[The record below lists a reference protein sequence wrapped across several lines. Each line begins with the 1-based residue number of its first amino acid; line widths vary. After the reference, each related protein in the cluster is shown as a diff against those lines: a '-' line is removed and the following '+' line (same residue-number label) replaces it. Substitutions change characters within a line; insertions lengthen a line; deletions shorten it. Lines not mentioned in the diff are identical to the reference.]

1 MVAADAGPMGI
12 EWEETAVW
20 SVAETVRLSTAEGAG
35 NGLGQE
41 SIVEEGL
48 RKLRMEF
55 CSALRRRETEHAE
68 RREGFGLE
76 RGVSCGR
83 SEPWWGAKLDF
94 RSGEPF
100 DDHHR
105 STTLG
110 TTPET
115 VRASGILIRVR
126 FLCRAKQVKA

>member
-1 MVAADAGPMGI
+1 
-12 EWEETAVW
+12 
-20 SVAETVRLSTAEGAG
+20 
-35 NGLGQE
+35 
-41 SIVEEGL
+41 
-48 RKLRMEF
+48 MEF

-76 RGVSCGR
+76 SGVSCGR
-83 SEPWWGAKLDF
+83 SEQWWGTKLDF
-94 RSGEPF
+94 RSRKPF

-126 FLCRAKQVKA
+126 LLCRAKQVKAQWQESGTSPIGQETKIANAYETFGEQVQEEATEEFIKRKG

>member
-1 MVAADAGPMGI
+1 MVAADAGPMEI
-12 EWEETAVW
+12 ESEERAVW
-20 SVAETVRLSTAEGAG
+20 SVAETVRQSTAEDAG
-35 NGLGQE
+35 NGLGHE
-41 SIVEEGL
+41 SIVEDAL

-55 CSALRRRETEHAE
+55 CCELGRRETKHAE

-83 SEPWWGAKLDF
+83 SEQWWRAKLDF
-94 RSGEPF
+94 CSRKPF
-100 DDHHR
+100 DDYHR

-115 VRASGILIRVR
+115 VRASGILICLR

>member
-1 MVAADAGPMGI
+1 MVAADAGPMEI

-20 SVAETVRLSTAEGAG
+20 SVAETVQWSTAEGAG
-35 NGLGQE
+35 NGLGQG
-41 SIVEEGL
+41 SIVEEGP

-55 CSALRRRETEHAE
+55 CSALRRRGTEHAE
-68 RREGFGLE
+68 MREGFGLE

-83 SEPWWGAKLDF
+83 SEQWWGTKLDF
-94 RSGEPF
+94 RSRKPF

-115 VRASGILIRVR
+115 VRASGILIRLR
-126 FLCRAKQVKA
+126 LLCRAKQVKA

>member
-1 MVAADAGPMGI
+1 VVAADAGPMGI

-20 SVAETVRLSTAEGAG
+20 SVAESVRKSTAGDAG

-41 SIVEEGL
+41 SIEEEAL

-55 CSALRRRETEHAE
+55 CSGLRRRETEHAE
-68 RREGFGLE
+68 RRGGFGLE
-76 RGVSCGR
+76 RSVSCGR
-83 SEPWWGAKLDF
+83 SEQRWRTKLDF
-94 RSGEPF
+94 CSREPF

-110 TTPET
+110 TAPET
-115 VRASGILIRVR
+115 VRASSILIRLR
-126 FLCRAKQVKA
+126 SLCRAKQVKA